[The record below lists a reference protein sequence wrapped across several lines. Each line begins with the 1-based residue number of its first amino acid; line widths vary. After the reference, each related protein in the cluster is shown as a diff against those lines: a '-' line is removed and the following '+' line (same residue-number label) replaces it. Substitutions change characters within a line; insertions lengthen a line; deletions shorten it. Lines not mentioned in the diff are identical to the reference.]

1 MKVSKAF
8 RAGVPLV
15 AVTTGDPAA
24 TIRTISEQFAG
35 FEDPVGVIVW
45 DVVRGA
51 KCSKADQRAVDAL
64 ANLPQPPD
72 DYAGSLVN
80 FLSDLCELARRQ
92 VVIICNAHL
101 FLDDPR
107 AVQAVWNL
115 RDEFKASKKLL
126 VLLGVAKLPP
136 ELIHDVVQ
144 FDDPL
149 PSVDELSNIIQN
161 VCEWGKAE
169 ATEAVLAEGAT
180 AAIGVTAFCAENLA
194 CLAMDK
200 NGLEVDA
207 LWESKRRKIDQTPG
221 LRVVTQRGGF
231 NSIGGCDA
239 YKTFMRAVL
248 NGKSKPRAI
257 VFVDEIEK
265 CLGAAGSDTSGVSQD
280 QLGQLLSWM
289 QDRKATGTILVGPP
303 GAAKSAVAKAAGSE
317 GGIPT
322 VQLDLGGTKG
332 SLVGQSEAQIREA
345 LKVIDAISG
354 GNTLWIATCNSL
366 TELPPELK
374 RRFKLGTWFFDL
386 PDREER
392 KAIWDLYAKKYNHTD
407 AAEIARLL
415 DNEWTGAEIESCCEI
430 ADSLCI
436 SLTDAS
442 AYIVPV
448 AKQAPEAIAKLRNGA
463 EGRFLSASVP
473 GPYTRQKQLAVRS
486 LE

>member
-35 FEDPVGVIVW
+35 FDDPVGVIVW

-64 ANLPQPPD
+64 ANLPNPPD

-80 FLSDLCELARRQ
+80 FLADLCELARRQ

-107 AVQAVWNL
+107 AVQAIWNL

-161 VCEWGKAE
+161 VCEWGKAQ

-200 NGLEVDA
+200 NGLEVD
-207 LWESKRRKIDQTPG
+207 
-221 LRVVTQRGGF
+221 
-231 NSIGGCDA
+231 
-239 YKTFMRAVL
+239 
-248 NGKSKPRAI
+248 
-257 VFVDEIEK
+257 
-265 CLGAAGSDTSGVSQD
+265 GV
-280 QLGQLLSWM
+280 
-289 QDRKATGTILVGPP
+289 
-303 GAAKSAVAKAAGSE
+303 
-317 GGIPT
+317 
-322 VQLDLGGTKG
+322 
-332 SLVGQSEAQIREA
+332 
-345 LKVIDAISG
+345 
-354 GNTLWIATCNSL
+354 
-366 TELPPELK
+366 
-374 RRFKLGTWFFDL
+374 
-386 PDREER
+386 
-392 KAIWDLYAKKYNHTD
+392 Y
-407 AAEIARLL
+407 
-415 DNEWTGAEIESCCEI
+415 
-430 ADSLCI
+430 
-436 SLTDAS
+436 
-442 AYIVPV
+442 
-448 AKQAPEAIAKLRNGA
+448 
-463 EGRFLSASVP
+463 
-473 GPYTRQKQLAVRS
+473 
-486 LE
+486 

>member
-8 RAGVPLV
+8 RSGVPLV
-15 AVTTGDPAA
+15 SITTSDPAA
-24 TIRTISEQFAG
+24 TIRTINQQFSD

-51 KCSKADQRAVDAL
+51 KCNKPDQRATEAL
-64 ANLPQPPD
+64 AALPQQ
-72 DYAGSLVN
+72 DYSGSLVN
-80 FLSDLCELARRQ
+80 FLADLGELLRRQ
-92 VVIICNAHL
+92 VVIVCNAHL
-101 FLDDPR
+101 FMDDPR
-107 AVQAVWNL
+107 AIQAVWNL
-115 RDEFKASKKLL
+115 RDEFKASKKTL
-126 VLLGVAKLPP
+126 VLLGLAKLPP
-136 ELIHDVVQ
+136 ELLHDVVQ

-149 PSVDELSNIIQN
+149 PGVSELESIIAN
-161 VCEWGKAE
+161 VCEWGKVE
-169 ATEAVLAEGAT
+169 ATDEMVSSGAV

-200 NGLEVDA
+200 TDGLEVDQ
-207 LWESKRRKIDQTPG
+207 LWESKRKKIDQTPG

-231 NSIGGCDA
+231 DRIGGCNA
-239 YKTFMRAVL
+239 YKTFMRRVL
-248 NGKSKPRAI
+248 DGKAKPKAI

-265 CLGAAGSDTSGVSQD
+265 CMGAAGSDSSGVSQD

-289 QDRKATGTILVGPP
+289 QDHRATGTILVGPP

-322 VQLDLGGTKG
+322 IQLDLGGTKG

-345 LKVIDAISG
+345 LKVIEAISG
-354 GNTLWIATCNSL
+354 GETLWIATCNSL
-366 TELPPELK
+366 TDLPPELK

-392 KAIWDLYAKKYNHTD
+392 EAIWSLYAEKHNHTD
-407 AAEIARLL
+407 SVEVARLL

-436 SLTDAS
+436 TLTEAA

-473 GPYTRQKQLAVRS
+473 GPYTRRKDLIGRS
-486 LE
+486 IE

>member
-1 MKVSKAF
+1 MQVSRAF

-15 AVTTGDPAA
+15 SVTTGDPAA
-24 TIRTISEQFAG
+24 TIKTIREQFAD
-35 FEDPVGVIVW
+35 FADPVGVIVW

-51 KCSKADQRAVDAL
+51 RTTKDDQRATDAL
-64 ANLPQPPD
+64 AALPQQ
-72 DYAGSLVN
+72 DYQGSLVN
-80 FLSDLCELARRQ
+80 FLADLGELANRQ
-92 VVIICNAHL
+92 AVIICNAHL

-107 AVQAVWNL
+107 AIQAIWNL
-115 RDEFKASKKLL
+115 RDDFKASKKTL
-126 VLLGVAKLPP
+126 VLLGVANLPP

-149 PSVDELSNIIQN
+149 PNQEQLRGIIST
-161 VCEWGKAE
+161 VCEWGQADASQDTIE
-169 ATEAVLAEGAT
+169 SGAN

-194 CLAMDK
+194 SLAMSK
-200 NGLEVDA
+200 TAGLEVDQ
-207 LWESKRRKIDQTPG
+207 LWESKRKKIDQTPG
-221 LRVVTQRGGF
+221 LRVVTQQGGF
-231 NSIGGCDA
+231 DKIGGCGA
-239 YKTFMRAVL
+239 YKTFMRSVL
-248 NGKSKPRAI
+248 KGKAKPKAI

-289 QDRKATGTILVGPP
+289 QDRRATGTILVGPP

-322 VQLDLGGTKG
+322 IQLDLGGTKG

-354 GNTLWIATCNSL
+354 GETLWIATCNSL
-366 TELPPELK
+366 TDLPPELK

-386 PDREER
+386 PDLEER
-392 KAIWDLYAKKYNHTD
+392 AAIWKIYAAKFGHTD
-407 AAEIARLL
+407 TKLIARLTE
-415 DNEWTGAEIESCCEI
+415 NEWTGAEIESCCEI
-430 ADSLCI
+430 ADSLSI
-436 SLTDAS
+436 TLDQAA

-448 AKQAPEAIAKLRNGA
+448 AKQAPEAIAKLRMGA

-473 GPYTRQKQLAVRS
+473 GPYTRNKEIAKRTI
-486 LE
+486 E